1 MSSHDGERADAAAN
15 VPRIGILGAA
25 RTRQGLGPFLARW
38 LEKAGATVNGVAGRE
53 FMRTETTAVEIS
65 KQLGHPVAAYENAEQ
80 LAANVDALVV
90 ACPAEGHLS
99 GLDAALAAGVP
110 CLCEKPLVTAAQTDE
125 ALRRIA
131 AFRERGLLLV
141 ENCQWPFTLPALHE
155 LHPELREQ
163 PVRTL
168 AMRLSPAAPGRV
180 MIQDSLSHVLS
191 LLQALVPLP
200 VDAKLKAVVESEPGP
215 AAEHNVVR
223 FEVTG
228 GTENVA
234 VALHLQCC
242 PQQPRPA
249 WYEVNGMR
257 VDRQLGPNYEISFAA
272 NDGRVVNVE
281 DPLAKL
287 VYGFV
292 ANLKRTPLERTY
304 AFDAIEL
311 RLRLYSGIL
320 NGL

>member
-1 MSSHDGERADAAAN
+1 MSSHDGDWADAPAN
-15 VPRIGILGAA
+15 APKIGILGAG

-53 FMRTETTAVEIS
+53 FTRAQATAVEIS
-65 KQLGHPVAAYENAEQ
+65 KQLGHSVAAYENAEH

-90 ACPAEGHLS
+90 ACPVEGHLA
-99 GLDAALAAGVP
+99 GLDAALEAGVP
-110 CLCEKPLVTAAQTDE
+110 CLCEKPFVAAAQTDE
-125 ALRRIA
+125 ALQRLA
-131 AFRERGLLLV
+131 GFRERGLLLV
-141 ENCQWPFTLPALHE
+141 ENCQWPFTVPALHE
-155 LHPELREQ
+155 LHPELRDQ
-163 PVRTL
+163 PVRSL

-180 MIQDSLSHVLS
+180 MIEDSLSHVLS

-200 VDAKLKAVVESEPGP
+200 ADSQLAAVVESDP
-215 AAEHNVVR
+215 APTAEQNVVR

-249 WYEVNGMR
+249 WYEVNGAR
-257 VDRQLGPNYEISFAA
+257 IDRRLGSNYEISFAA

-281 DPLAKL
+281 DPLARL
-287 VYGFV
+287 VYGFI
-292 ANLKRTPLERTY
+292 ANLKRTPVARTY
-304 AFDAIEL
+304 AFDSIEL
-311 RLRLYSGIL
+311 RLRLYSEIL